1 LLSPHRLSQAFDFA
15 STYAVEVLTKAA
27 DSVFGAEQDTGVEG
41 GIWGAE
47 DLEAGGRQREGE
59 RKREENG
66 KYQRFGDEGG
76 FEGWLD

>member
-1 LLSPHRLSQAFDFA
+1 LSPHRLSQVFVFA

-27 DSVFGAEQDTGVEG
+27 DSVFGVEQGTGVEG
-41 GIWGAE
+41 GIWGSE
-47 DLEAGGRQREGE
+47 DLEAGDRQTEGE
-59 RKREENG
+59 VKRENKG